1 MMFFNMRC
9 AGEVGNGLSH
19 FDESVVAAGTEAK
32 EVKSL
37 TQYLS
42 SRLAQAA
49 RLLDF
54 PVPHVGSCKNQVIVG
69 QPRRLPLPGRAGLG
83 PRIVADVSA
92 AWLATKSP

>member
-54 PVPHVGSCKNQVIVG
+54 PVPHVALQKQ
-69 QPRRLPLPGRAGLG
+69 L
-83 PRIVADVSA
+83 
-92 AWLATKSP
+92 